1 MRKVRKVLQKNR
13 KKCSKFRDISFFCYN
28 GGGMENRVEQD
39 NRNLIAFWDKTLALT
54 QEDRQAGQGAGAD
67 GWKEE
72 APSSKLFD
80 AAASLGKKK
89 KVLDYGCGS
98 GWAGIIAEKSGCPCV
113 VAVDVAQGGVESA
126 KFHAELYKVA
136 GSMQIDLVRPDW
148 LSTVPAGTFDGL
160 VCSNV
165 LDVVPTETAMY
176 IIREFSRIV
185 TDDAD
190 LVIGLNFHLSRE
202 KAADRGIVL
211 EDGNRL
217 YSDGVLRLVS
227 RSDEEWESLFA
238 PYFAVRSLEYFAWP
252 GEKTE
257 TRRLF
262 RLSKKG

>member
-1 MRKVRKVLQKNR
+1 
-13 KKCSKFRDISFFCYN
+13 
-28 GGGMENRVEQD
+28 MENRVEED
-39 NRNLIAFWDKTLALT
+39 NRNLIAFWNKTLALT
-54 QEDRQAGQGAGAD
+54 EEDRQAGQGAGKD
-67 GWKEE
+67 GWRED
-72 APSSKLFD
+72 APSQKLFD

-98 GWAGIIAEKSGCPCV
+98 GWAAIIAAKSGCPCV

-126 KFHAELYKVA
+126 RFHAELYNA
-136 GSMQIDLVRPDW
+136 NMQISLVGPDW
-148 LSTVPAGTFDGL
+148 LSSVPAGTFDGL

-165 LDVVPTETAMY
+165 LDVVPTETALY

-185 TDDAD
+185 TDDAEI
-190 LVIGLNFHLSRE
+190 VIGLNFHLSKE
-202 KAADRGIVL
+202 KAAARGIEL

-227 RSDEEWESLFA
+227 RSDEEWESLFS
-238 PYFAVRSLEYFAWP
+238 PYFAVRSLDYFAWP

-262 RLSKKG
+262 RLSKLGRRGL